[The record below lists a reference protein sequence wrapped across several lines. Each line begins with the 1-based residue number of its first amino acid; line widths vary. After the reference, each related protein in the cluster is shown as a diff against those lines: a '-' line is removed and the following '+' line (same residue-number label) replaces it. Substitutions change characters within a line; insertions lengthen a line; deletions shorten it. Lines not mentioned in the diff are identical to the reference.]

1 MDCGRFSP
9 GIALISSNPL
19 LPTIIQFLKYLNDTV
34 SSSQLAT
41 INLYIVIR
49 SLWALPR
56 IGCTYSQA
64 SGQYKDVLQGNSRI
78 VDLLLSNILVL
89 PSSPLQSRR
98 ITPPSRRRSGASRSR
113 HLGSYSTAV
122 RSSS

>member
-9 GIALISSNPL
+9 GVALISSNPL
-19 LPTIIQFLKYLNDTV
+19 LPTITQFLKFLNDTA

-41 INLYIVIR
+41 INLYVVIR

-78 VDLLLSNILVL
+78 IDLLLSNILVSL
-89 PSSPLQSRR
+89 SFPLHSRR
-98 ITPPSRRRSGASRSR
+98 ITPLSRRWNGASRSR
-113 HLGSYSTAV
+113 RLGSCSTAA